1 MRQSTVRE
9 VIMWDKTVDMD
20 NNEGIR
26 VNFIT
31 LIKEMIVQLR
41 RNAAKLIILA
51 VLSGAVFF
59 VGARLTYSPTYTARS
74 SFTFNRVT
82 GAS

>member
-1 MRQSTVRE
+1 
-9 VIMWDKTVDMD
+9 MWDKTVDMD

-41 RNAAKLIILA
+41 RNAAKFVILA
-51 VLSGAVFF
+51 VLSGAVS
-59 VGARLTYSPTYTARS
+59 VRKRTP
-74 SFTFNRVT
+74 SFSN
-82 GAS
+82 